1 MQFITIDL
9 ERPRHNIFKDL
20 VDHDEVDWSVEGDLS
35 QSMKFYVQLAI
46 NRQLL
51 TAIKLL
57 CSMKVPYFGQDN
69 IDKFLS
75 NLETT
80 EGIHDIEMGIMT
92 KYDKMTAPHV
102 IVLLYNNIY
111 YGHIYVWISPHN
123 QEVCLMTTPICRVD
137 EPFLEDYPSHPED
150 VREKLVEASIQF
162 AKNKRCKMLYISGA
176 DSDTK
181 ELLENIGF
189 REDTV
194 PVPYYKESMLFIREC
209 PIYNVAINTN
219 TAIKVLALEC

>member
-9 ERPRHNIFKDL
+9 ERPPQIFKDL

-35 QSMKFYVQLAI
+35 QSMKFYDQLAI

-75 NLETT
+75 RLETM
-80 EGIHDIEMGIMT
+80 EKIQDMEMGIVV
-92 KYDKMTAPHV
+92 KYDKMAAPHV

-111 YGHIYVWISPHN
+111 YGHVYVWVSPFN

-162 AKNKRCKMLYISGA
+162 AKNKRCKMLCISA
-176 DSDTK
+176 PDPDTK

-189 REDTV
+189 REDSV
-194 PVPYYKESMLFIREC
+194 PVPYYMESMVFHRGC
-209 PIYNVAINTN
+209 PIYNVAVNTN
-219 TAIKVLALEC
+219 IAIKVLALEC